1 MNNKTMSR
9 LIESGWTKARKIDI
23 TEIED
28 KLTERGFMLSIQNKE
43 FLCKY
48 GNLRF
53 ELPNR
58 NKQFKERIC
67 VHFDVKK
74 ALGKNLYKES
84 LEYLEDE
91 YEFLN
96 VDSLVPIG
104 ESENGNLLIL
114 CTSNNV
120 FYGYADYCLIRYGE
134 NIDEML
140 DCLIGE
146 NKDVHFFD

>member
-1 MNNKTMSR
+1 MLKLM
-9 LIESGWTKARKIDI
+9 ESGWTKARKIDI

-28 KLTERGFMLSIQNKE
+28 KLAERGFTLSIQNKE

-48 GNLRF
+48 GNLYF

-58 NKQFKERIC
+58 NKQSKGWVC

-74 ALGKNLYKES
+74 ALGINLYKES

-91 YEFLN
+91 YEFFYA
-96 VDSLVPIG
+96 DSFIPIG

-120 FYGYADYCLIRYGE
+120 FYGYTDGCLIRYGN

-140 DCLIGE
+140 DCLIGDS
-146 NKDVHFFD
+146 KDVYFFD